1 MANLTKRPSERKE
14 EIVARP
20 IVLKGKG
27 ERNAMSTKISSVQ
40 KEFLIEQE
48 VKGNS
53 KDTLKYYKSSFR
65 QMNRFIAKQE
75 LGEKMPKNIKDEEI
89 IKAGEQ
95 MPLGVL
101 LDKDFEVSFKRYLEE
116 QGCNPRTVNTYF
128 RAYRAFAYYCM
139 EEGWIPLRKISI
151 KTSKAPIKQVYSEEE
166 LKKLMKKPKTS
177 DFTEY
182 RNWVIVN
189 YMLATGN
196 RLSSIVAL
204 NIEDIDLESGYIN
217 VNVQKNKKPITI
229 PLVKQ
234 MRRILKEYISLYR
247 NLEEDSDLSP
257 ADPLFCNRFGERLTG
272 DGLINAISKYNKRRG
287 VEKTSIHLFRHT
299 FAKSWILSGGDLFSL
314 QKMLGHSSLEMVRNY
329 ANLYSKDIK
338 DKAEEF
344 SFLSNT
350 RRTTGNTIK
359 KTNKY

>member
-1 MANLTKRPSERKE
+1 MANLTKRPSKRG

-20 IVLKGKG
+20 VVLKGKG
-27 ERNAMSTKISSVQ
+27 ERNAMSTTIATVQ

-53 KDTLKYYKSSFR
+53 KDTLRYYKSSFR
-65 QMNRFIAKQE
+65 QMNKFIAKLE
-75 LGEKMPKNIKDEEI
+75 LQGQDILEKIKDEEEI
-89 IKAGEQ
+89 IKMGQQ

-101 LDKDFEVSFKRYLEE
+101 LDKDFEISFKRQLEE
-116 QGCNPRTVNTYF
+116 QGCNPRTINTYF

-139 EEGWIPLRKISI
+139 DEGWIPIRKISI

-166 LKKLMKKPKTS
+166 LKKLLKKPKTS
-177 DFTEY
+177 NFTEY

-204 NIEDIDLESGYIN
+204 NIEDVDLENGYIN
-217 VNVQKNKKPITI
+217 VNVQKNKKPVTI

-234 MRRILKEYISLYR
+234 IRRVLKEYMALYR
-247 NLEEDSDLSP
+247 NFEEDSDLLGT
-257 ADPLFCNRFGERLTG
+257 DPLFCNRFGERLTG

-287 VEKTSIHLFRHT
+287 VDKTSIHLFRHT

-314 QKMLGHSSLEMVRNY
+314 QKMLGHSSLDMVKNY

-350 RRTTGNTIK
+350 RRTTGNTLKAIK
-359 KTNKY
+359 

>member
-20 IVLKGKG
+20 VVLKGKG
-27 ERNAMSTKISSVQ
+27 ERNAMSTSISTVQ

-48 VKGNS
+48 VKGNAI
-53 KDTLKYYKSSFR
+53 DTLRYYKNAFK

-75 LGEKMPKNIKDEEI
+75 LGDKMPRNLPDSEV
-89 IKAGEQ
+89 IKAGEK

-116 QGCNPRTVNTYF
+116 EGCNPRTINTYF

-139 EEGWIPLRKISI
+139 DEGWIPLRKISI
-151 KTSKAPIKQVYSEEE
+151 KTSKAPIKQVYTEEE
-166 LKKLMKKPKTS
+166 LKRLMKKPKTN

-189 YMLATGN
+189 YLLATGN
-196 RLSSIVAL
+196 RLSSIVGL
-204 NIEDIDLESGYIN
+204 NIEDIDLENGYIN
-217 VNVQKNKKPITI
+217 VNVQKNKRPVTI

-247 NLEEDSDLSP
+247 NLEEDLELSP
-257 ADPLFCNRFGERLTG
+257 TDPLFCNRFGERLTG

-287 VEKTSIHLFRHT
+287 VDKTSIHLFRHT

-359 KTNKY
+359 ASK

>member
-1 MANLTKRPSERKE
+1 MANLTKRPSERKG

-27 ERNAMSTKISSVQ
+27 ERNAMSTSIVTVQ

-53 KDTLKYYKSSFR
+53 KDTLKYYKTSFR
-65 QMNRFIAKQE
+65 QMNRFIAIQE
-75 LGEKMPKNIKDEEI
+75 LGEQIPSSAKDEEI
-89 IKAGEQ
+89 IKSGEK

-101 LDKDFEVSFKRYLEE
+101 LDKDFEISFKRYLEE

-139 EEGWIPLRKISI
+139 EEGWIPVRKISI

-217 VNVQKNKKPITI
+217 VNVQKNKKPVTI

-247 NLEEDSDLSP
+247 NLEEDVELSP
-257 ADPLFCNRFGERLTG
+257 TDPLFCNRFGERLTG

-314 QKMLGHSSLEMVRNY
+314 QKMLGHSSLDMVKNY
-329 ANLYSKDIK
+329 ANLYSRDIK

-350 RRTTGNTIK
+350 RRTTGNTVK
-359 KTNKY
+359 ASK

>member
-1 MANLTKRPSERKE
+1 MANLTKRPSQRG
-14 EIVARP
+14 EISAKP

-27 ERNAMSTKISSVQ
+27 ERNAMTTKISTVQ

-65 QMNRFIAKQE
+65 RMNKFIAIQE
-75 LGEKMPKNIKDEEI
+75 LEGKGLLEKIKNEEDVL
-89 IKAGEQ
+89 ALGEQ

-101 LDKDFEVSFKRYLEE
+101 LDKDFEVDFKRYLENE
-116 QGCNPRTVNTYF
+116 GCNPRTVNTYF
-128 RAYRAFAYYCM
+128 RAYRALSYYCM
-139 EEGWIPLRKISI
+139 DEGWIPQRKISI
-151 KTSKAPIKQVYSEEE
+151 KTSKAPIKQVYSDEE
-166 LKKLMKKPKTS
+166 LKKLLKKPKTS
-177 DFTEY
+177 NFTEY
-182 RNWVIVN
+182 RNWVIIN

-204 NIEDIDLESGYIN
+204 NIEDIDLENGYIN
-217 VNVQKNKKPITI
+217 VNTQKNKKPIAI

-247 NLEEDSDLSP
+247 NVEEDSDLLET
-257 ADPLFCNRFGERLTG
+257 DPLFCNRFGERITA
-272 DGLINAISKYNKRRG
+272 DGLINAISKYNRNRG
-287 VEKTSIHLFRHT
+287 VNKTSIHLFRHT

-314 QKMLGHSSLEMVRNY
+314 QKMLGHSSLDMVKNY

-350 RRTTGNTIK
+350 RRTTG
-359 KTNKY
+359 KTLKSTKL

>member
-1 MANLTKRPSERKE
+1 MANLTKRPSERKG

-20 IVLKGKG
+20 VVLKGKG
-27 ERNAMSTKISSVQ
+27 ERNAMSTSIATVE

-53 KDTLKYYKSSFR
+53 KDTLKYYRTSFR
-65 QMNRFIAKQE
+65 QMNKFIAIQE
-75 LGEKMPKNIKDEEI
+75 LGEKLPSNMKDDDI
-89 IKAGEQ
+89 IKTGEK

-101 LDKDFEVSFKRYLEE
+101 LDKDFEISFKRHLEE

-139 EEGWIPLRKISI
+139 EEGWIPVRKISI

-217 VNVQKNKKPITI
+217 VNVQKNKKPVTI

-247 NLEEDSDLSP
+247 NLEEDLELSP
-257 ADPLFCNRFGERLTG
+257 TDPLFCNRFGERLTG

-314 QKMLGHSSLEMVRNY
+314 QKMLGHSSLDMVKNY
-329 ANLYSKDIK
+329 ANLYSRDIK

-350 RRTTGNTIK
+350 RRTTGNTLK
-359 KTNKY
+359 ASK

>member
-1 MANLTKRPSERKE
+1 MANLTKRPSERKG

-20 IVLKGKG
+20 VVLKGKG
-27 ERNAMSTKISSVQ
+27 ERNAMSTSIATVE

-53 KDTLKYYKSSFR
+53 KDTLKYYRTSFR
-65 QMNRFIAKQE
+65 QMNKFIAIQE
-75 LGEKMPKNIKDEEI
+75 LGEKLPSNMKDDDI
-89 IKAGEQ
+89 IKTGEK

-101 LDKDFEVSFKRYLEE
+101 LDKDFEVSFKRHLEE

-139 EEGWIPLRKISI
+139 EEGWIPVRKISI

-217 VNVQKNKKPITI
+217 VNVQKNKKPVTI

-247 NLEEDSDLSP
+247 NLEEDLELSP
-257 ADPLFCNRFGERLTG
+257 TDPLFCNRFGERLTG

-314 QKMLGHSSLEMVRNY
+314 QKMLGHSSLDMVKNY
-329 ANLYSKDIK
+329 ANLYSRDIK

-350 RRTTGNTIK
+350 RRTTGNTLK
-359 KTNKY
+359 ASK

>member
-1 MANLTKRPSERKE
+1 MANLTKRPSERKG

-20 IVLKGKG
+20 VVLKGKG
-27 ERNAMSTKISSVQ
+27 ERNAMSTSIATVE

-53 KDTLKYYKSSFR
+53 KDTLKYYRTSFR
-65 QMNRFIAKQE
+65 QMNKFIAIQE
-75 LGEKMPKNIKDEEI
+75 LGEKLPSNMKDDDI
-89 IKAGEQ
+89 IKTGEK

-101 LDKDFEVSFKRYLEE
+101 LDKDFEVSFKRHLEE

-139 EEGWIPLRKISI
+139 DEGWIPIRKISI

-217 VNVQKNKKPITI
+217 VNVQKNKKPVTI

-247 NLEEDSDLSP
+247 NLEEDLELSP
-257 ADPLFCNRFGERLTG
+257 TDPLFCNRFGERLTG

-314 QKMLGHSSLEMVRNY
+314 QKMLGHSSLDMVKNY
-329 ANLYSKDIK
+329 ANLYSRDIK

-359 KTNKY
+359 ASK

>member
-1 MANLTKRPSERKE
+1 MANLTKRPSERKK

-20 IVLKGKG
+20 VVLKGKG
-27 ERNAMSTKISSVQ
+27 ERNAMSTSIATVQ

-53 KDTLKYYKSSFR
+53 KDTLKYYRTSFR
-65 QMNRFIAKQE
+65 QMNRFIAIQE
-75 LGEKMPKNIKDEEI
+75 LGEQLPKNIKDEEI
-89 IKAGEQ
+89 IKTGEK

-101 LDKDFEVSFKRYLEE
+101 LDKDFEISFKRHLEE

-139 EEGWIPLRKISI
+139 DEGWIPIRKISI

-217 VNVQKNKKPITI
+217 VNVQKNKKPVTI

-247 NLEEDSDLSP
+247 NLEEDSELSP
-257 ADPLFCNRFGERLTG
+257 TDPLFCNRFGERLTG
-272 DGLINAISKYNKRRG
+272 DGLINAIAKYNKRRG

-314 QKMLGHSSLEMVRNY
+314 QKMLGHSSLDMVKNY
-329 ANLYSKDIK
+329 ANLYSRDIK

-350 RRTTGNTIK
+350 RRTTGNTLRAIK
-359 KTNKY
+359 

>member
-1 MANLTKRPSERKE
+1 MANLTKRPSERKG

-20 IVLKGKG
+20 VVLKGKG
-27 ERNAMSTKISSVQ
+27 ERNAMSTSIATVE

-53 KDTLKYYKSSFR
+53 KDTLKYYRTSFR
-65 QMNRFIAKQE
+65 QMNKFIAIQE
-75 LGEKMPKNIKDEEI
+75 LGEKLPSNMKDDDI
-89 IKAGEQ
+89 IKAGEK

-101 LDKDFEVSFKRYLEE
+101 LDKDFEVSFKRHLEE

-139 EEGWIPLRKISI
+139 EEGWIPVRKISI

-217 VNVQKNKKPITI
+217 VNVQKNKKPVTI

-247 NLEEDSDLSP
+247 NLEEDLELSP
-257 ADPLFCNRFGERLTG
+257 TDPLFCNRFGERLTG

-314 QKMLGHSSLEMVRNY
+314 QKMLGHSSLDMVKNY
-329 ANLYSKDIK
+329 ANLYSRDIK

-350 RRTTGNTIK
+350 RRTTGNTLK
-359 KTNKY
+359 ASK

>member
-1 MANLTKRPSERKE
+1 MANLTKRPSKKE

-20 IVLKGKG
+20 VVLKGKG
-27 ERNAMSTKISSVQ
+27 ERNAMSTTISTVQ

-53 KDTLKYYKSSFR
+53 KDTLKYYRTSFR
-65 QMNRFIAKQE
+65 QMNRFIAVQE
-75 LGEKMPKNIKDEEI
+75 LGEQIPNNMKDEDI
-89 IKAGEQ
+89 IKTGEK

-101 LDKDFEVSFKRYLEE
+101 LDKDFEISFKRHLEE

-139 EEGWIPLRKISI
+139 DEGWIPIRKISI
-151 KTSKAPIKQVYSEEE
+151 KTSKAPIKQVYTEEE

-204 NIEDIDLESGYIN
+204 NIEDVDLESGYIN
-217 VNVQKNKKPITI
+217 VNVQKNKKPVTI

-247 NLEEDSDLSP
+247 NLEEDLELSL

-314 QKMLGHSSLEMVRNY
+314 QKMLGHSSLDMVKNY
-329 ANLYSKDIK
+329 ANLYSRDIK

-359 KTNKY
+359 SVK

>member
-14 EIVARP
+14 EVAKP

-27 ERNAMSTKISSVQ
+27 ERHAMNTKISVVQ

-53 KDTLKYYKSSFR
+53 KDTLRYYESSFR
-65 QMNRFIAKQE
+65 RMNKFIAKNE
-75 LGEKMPKNIKDEEI
+75 LPNNMLEKVKNENEFVKL
-89 IKAGEQ
+89 GEQ

-101 LDKDFEVSFKRYLEE
+101 LDKDFEVDFKRHLEE
-116 QGCNPRTVNTYF
+116 SGCNPRTVNTYF

-139 EEGWIPLRKISI
+139 DEGWIPIRKISI

-166 LKKLMKKPKTS
+166 LKKLLKKPKTS

-182 RNWVIVN
+182 RNWVVVN

-204 NIEDIDLESGYIN
+204 NIEDVDLENGYIN
-217 VNVQKNKKPITI
+217 VNTQKNKKPVSI

-247 NLEEDSDLSP
+247 NLEDDNDLSP
-257 ADPLFCNRFGERLTG
+257 TEPLFCNRFGERLTG
-272 DGLINAISKYNKRRG
+272 DGLINAISKYNKNRG
-287 VEKTSIHLFRHT
+287 VNKTSIHLFRHT
-299 FAKSWILSGGDLFSL
+299 FAKDWILRGGDLFSL
-314 QKMLGHSSLEMVRNY
+314 QKMLGHSSLDMVKNY
-329 ANLYSKDIK
+329 ANLYSRDIK

-344 SFLSNT
+344 SLLSNT
-350 RRTTGNTIK
+350 KRTTGETLK
-359 KTNKY
+359 MRK

>member
-1 MANLTKRPSERKE
+1 MANLTKRPSERKGK
-14 EIVARP
+14 IVARP
-20 IVLKGKG
+20 VVLKGKG
-27 ERNAMSTKISSVQ
+27 ERNAMSTSIATVE

-53 KDTLKYYKSSFR
+53 KDTLKYYRTSFR
-65 QMNRFIAKQE
+65 QMNKFIAIQE
-75 LGEKMPKNIKDEEI
+75 LGEKLPSNMKDDDI
-89 IKAGEQ
+89 IKTGEK

-101 LDKDFEVSFKRYLEE
+101 LDKDFEVSFKRHLEE

-139 EEGWIPLRKISI
+139 EEGWIPVRKISI

-217 VNVQKNKKPITI
+217 VNVQKNKKPVTI

-247 NLEEDSDLSP
+247 NLEEDLELSP
-257 ADPLFCNRFGERLTG
+257 TDPLFCNRFGERLTG

-314 QKMLGHSSLEMVRNY
+314 QKMLGHSSLDMVKNY
-329 ANLYSKDIK
+329 ANLYSRDIK

-350 RRTTGNTIK
+350 RRTTGNTLK
-359 KTNKY
+359 ASK

>member
-1 MANLTKRPSERKE
+1 MANLTKRPSERKG

-20 IVLKGKG
+20 VVLKGKG
-27 ERNAMSTKISSVQ
+27 ERNAMSTSIATVE

-53 KDTLKYYKSSFR
+53 KDTLKYYRTSFR
-65 QMNRFIAKQE
+65 QMNKFIAIQE
-75 LGEKMPKNIKDEEI
+75 LGEKLPSNMKDDDI
-89 IKAGEQ
+89 IKTGEK

-101 LDKDFEVSFKRYLEE
+101 LDKDFEVSFKRHLEE

-139 EEGWIPLRKISI
+139 DEGWIPIRKISI

-217 VNVQKNKKPITI
+217 VNVQKNKKPVTI

-247 NLEEDSDLSP
+247 NLEEDLELSP
-257 ADPLFCNRFGERLTG
+257 TDPLFCNRFGERLTG

-314 QKMLGHSSLEMVRNY
+314 QKMLGHSSLDMVKNY
-329 ANLYSKDIK
+329 ANLYSRDIK

-350 RRTTGNTIK
+350 RRTTWNTLK
-359 KTNKY
+359 ASK

>member
-1 MANLTKRPSERKE
+1 MANLTKRPSERKG

-27 ERNAMSTKISSVQ
+27 ERNAMSTSIATVQ

-53 KDTLKYYKSSFR
+53 KDTLKYYRTSFR
-65 QMNRFIAKQE
+65 QMNRFIAIQE
-75 LGEKMPKNIKDEEI
+75 LGEQIPSSAKDEEI
-89 IKAGEQ
+89 IKSGEK

-101 LDKDFEVSFKRYLEE
+101 LDKDFEISFKRYLEE

-139 EEGWIPLRKISI
+139 EEGWIPIRKISI

-182 RNWVIVN
+182 RNWVVVN

-204 NIEDIDLESGYIN
+204 NIEDVDLESGYIS
-217 VNVQKNKKPITI
+217 VNVQKNKKPVTI

-234 MRRILKEYISLYR
+234 MRRILKEYVSLYR
-247 NLEEDSDLSP
+247 NLEEDVELSP
-257 ADPLFCNRFGERLTG
+257 TDPLFCNRFGERLTG

-314 QKMLGHSSLEMVRNY
+314 QKMLGHSSLDMVKNY

-350 RRTTGNTIK
+350 RRTSGNTVKAIK
-359 KTNKY
+359 

>member
-27 ERNAMSTKISSVQ
+27 ERNSMNTSIASVQ
-40 KEFLIEQE
+40 KEFLVEQE

-53 KDTLKYYKSSFR
+53 KDTLRYYNTSFR

-75 LGEKMPKNIKDEEI
+75 LGEKISPDMKDEEI
-89 IKAGEQ
+89 IKAGEK

-101 LDKDFEVSFKRYLEE
+101 LDKDFEISFKKYLVDR
-116 QGCNPRTVNTYF
+116 GCNPRSVDTYF
-128 RAYRAFAYYCM
+128 RAYRAFSYYCM
-139 EEGWIPLRKISI
+139 DEGWIPIRKIVI
-151 KTSKAPIKQVYSEEE
+151 KKSNAPIKQVYSDEE
-166 LKKLMKKPKTS
+166 LKKLLKKPKTS

-182 RNWVIVN
+182 RNWVIEN

-204 NIEDIDLESGYIN
+204 NIEDVDLENGYIN
-217 VNVQKNKKPITI
+217 VNVQKNKKPVTI

-234 MRRILKEYISLYR
+234 MRRILKEYIFLYR
-247 NLEEDSDLSP
+247 NLEEDSSLSP
-257 ADPLFCNRFGERLTG
+257 TEPLFCNRFGERLTS

-287 VEKTSIHLFRHT
+287 VSKTSIHLFRHT

-314 QKMLGHSSLEMVRNY
+314 QKMLGHSSLDMVKVY

-350 RRTTGNTIK
+350 RRTSGSTLKAIK
-359 KTNKY
+359 